1 MSDDSLL
8 PGKLP
13 HGQLACLLGQFGRLP
28 AEIRVGPEIGED
40 AAVIDIP
47 GGVLVTATD
56 PVTLASADVGE
67 LAVIVNA
74 NDVAVTGARPRWFL
88 ATVLVPS
95 GTAAAVVGE
104 IFASM
109 KEALDRIGA
118 SLVGGHT
125 EVTEAVTAPVV
136 VGHMLGVIESG
147 SPIATKHTRPGDR
160 ILQVGPAPLEG
171 GAVLAHEAVELLDS
185 LDPITIE
192 RARAGRHRPG
202 LSIVEPTLI
211 AANLGA
217 HSLHDPTEG
226 GLAAGLHEMARA
238 AGVRLRID
246 RAAVAWYEP
255 AVQVCRALGADP
267 WATLAS
273 GTLLAALPPSD
284 TNDAAAEL
292 ASQGYQTS
300 IIGRAERGSG
310 LLDEEGKPIHLPV
323 RDEVV
328 RILSSSSPPCTP
340 ASKPEAQRTPT
351 PLADTSG
358 RSSP

>member
-1 MSDDSLL
+1 MTRSL

-13 HGQLACLLGQFGRLP
+13 QDQLARLLGQFGPLP

-47 GGVLVTATD
+47 GGVLVAATD
-56 PVTLASADVGE
+56 PVTLTSADVGE

-95 GTAAAVVGE
+95 GADAGVVDE

-125 EVTEAVTAPVV
+125 EVTEAVTVPVV
-136 VGHMLGVIESG
+136 VGQMLGVIESG
-147 SPIATKHTRPGDR
+147 SPIATKDTRPGDR
-160 ILQVGPAPLEG
+160 ILQAGPAPLEG
-171 GAVLAHEAVELLDS
+171 GAVLAHEAAKLLDS

-192 RARAGRHRPG
+192 RARAGRHSPG
-202 LSIVEPTLI
+202 LSIVEPALI

-246 RAAVAWYEP
+246 RTAVAWYEP

-273 GTLLAALPPSD
+273 GTLLAALAPGD
-284 TNDAAAEL
+284 TNNAVAEL
-292 ASQGYQTS
+292 TSHGYQTS
-300 IIGRAERGSG
+300 IIGRAEPGNG
-310 LLDEEGKPIHLPV
+310 LLDEESKPIHLPA
-323 RDEVV
+323 RDEVA
-328 RILSSSSPPCTP
+328 RILSSRSPHRTSAGYLGP
-340 ASKPEAQRTPT
+340 QRTST
-351 PLADTSG
+351 PPADTSG
-358 RSSP
+358 QSST